1 MKISIY
7 AQELLTDLD
16 QLDGWPVRVKTM
28 QSNWIGKSKGV
39 NVSFEYK
46 IGDETKML
54 RVFTTRVD
62 TVMGVT
68 FCAVAPEHPLAI
80 KAAKSSQTVATFI
93 KECGHRTVTEA
104 ELAVSEKKGVFT
116 GFYVEH
122 PLSKK
127 KIPVWVGNYV
137 LMNYGEGAVMGVP
150 AHDER
155 DFNFAKKY
163 NLEIIPVI
171 EQNKTFSLEE
181 GDFILTGICINSG
194 KYDGLS
200 FEKAI
205 DSITEDLAERD
216 LGETQS
222 QWRLRI
228 GVSQGKDIGA
238 RPYNHSLC

>member
-1 MKISIY
+1 MKISNY

-28 QSNWIGKSKGV
+28 QSNWIGKSEGV

-80 KAAKSSQTVATFI
+80 KAAKKLSNGCDFHQRVR
-93 KECGHRTVTEA
+93 HRTVTEA

-137 LMNYGEGAVMGVP
+137 LMNYGEGAVMGVL

-171 EQNKTFSLEE
+171 EAKDKTFSLEE
-181 GDFILTGICINSG
+181 WQDFYTDRGICINSG

-205 DSITEDLAERD
+205 DSITEDLVERD
-216 LGETQS
+216 PEKHS
-222 QWRLRI
+222 RN
-228 GVSQGKDIGA
+228 GV
-238 RPYNHSLC
+238 